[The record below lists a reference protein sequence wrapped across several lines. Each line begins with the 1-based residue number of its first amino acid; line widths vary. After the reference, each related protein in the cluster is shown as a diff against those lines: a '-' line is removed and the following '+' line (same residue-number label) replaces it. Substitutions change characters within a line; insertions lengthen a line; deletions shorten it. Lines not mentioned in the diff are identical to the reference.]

1 MNPLRRFAMLY
12 AEALWL
18 PVTALRGHA
27 ALLRMLVQREIVNR
41 TSGTLLGRLWPLLQP
56 ALQVLGFWF
65 LFAVVYDMQNVRGPG
80 YAQYLLLGILPWLC
94 FSELLA
100 RATGLFREF
109 GALYARSPFPLHI
122 LPVVILVLPT
132 VVYTLVLALTADW
145 LLGAAAALKTLLL
158 VPALV
163 LWTLPLV
170 LLCAVVGLFV
180 RDFGQALPFL
190 LTLLLYLTPILYFP
204 DMLPAGGRALLWLNP
219 MADWM
224 ALVHA
229 FLGGSPVTLAGVA
242 RLAGLWLLLLGPCWL
257 LYRRTMLHAREI
269 L

>member
-1 MNPLRRFAMLY
+1 MKLLLDIACLY
-12 AEALWL
+12 GEALCL
-18 PVTALRGHA
+18 PLTVMRNHA

-41 TSGTLLGRLWPLLQP
+41 TSGTWLGRLWPLLQP
-56 ALQVLGFWF
+56 ALQVVGFWF
-65 LFAVVYDMQNVRGPG
+65 LFAVVYDMRNLRGPG
-80 YAQYLLLGILPWLC
+80 FVQYMLLGMLPWLC
-94 FSELLA
+94 FSEVMS

-109 GALYARSPFPLHI
+109 SSLYARSPFPLSI

-132 VVYTLVLALTADW
+132 LVYSPVFALTTAW
-145 LLGAAAALKTLLL
+145 LLGPVAAVKALLFIP
-158 VPALV
+158 VLV
-163 LWTLPLV
+163 LWALPLV

-204 DMLPAGGRALLWLNP
+204 DMLPVGLRDWLWINP

-224 ALVHA
+224 AVIHA
-229 FLGGSPVTLAGVA
+229 VLTGEPVDVAGVR
-242 RLAGLWLLLLGPCWL
+242 RLVAVWGVLLAPCWL
-257 LYRRTMLHAREI
+257 LYQRTIVHAREI